1 MGSSCKLPVMYDAI
15 FQNGRSD
22 MPIRRTTYVNEY
34 RAEVAK
40 PFHPFD
46 EYWFEMMMAE
56 RPI

>member
-1 MGSSCKLPVMYDAI
+1 VMYDAI